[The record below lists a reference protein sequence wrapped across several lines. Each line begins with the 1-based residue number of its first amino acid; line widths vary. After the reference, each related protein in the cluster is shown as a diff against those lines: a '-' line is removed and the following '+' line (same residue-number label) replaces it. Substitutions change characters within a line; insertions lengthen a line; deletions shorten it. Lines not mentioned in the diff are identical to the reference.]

1 MSIAPLLDML
11 LEELGILLLVY
22 NLIQDFVNPFKFQSN
37 EDFPLFFFKTHIAV
51 FCLLQH

>member
-22 NLIQDFVNPFKFQSN
+22 ILFNLAYK
-37 EDFPLFFFKTHIAV
+37 
-51 FCLLQH
+51 